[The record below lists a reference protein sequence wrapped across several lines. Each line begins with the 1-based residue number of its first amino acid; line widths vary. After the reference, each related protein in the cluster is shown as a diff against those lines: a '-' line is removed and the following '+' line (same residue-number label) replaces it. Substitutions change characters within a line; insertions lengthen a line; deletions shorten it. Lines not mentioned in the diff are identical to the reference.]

1 MFQGRETVVEHLIGN
16 IKLVALVFRAMD
28 FVFQQFQSA
37 VVLPDVCH
45 TVIQRFLDA
54 HHHLVELFAVGSTA
68 GFLIPYPADSLQF
81 FLVRAAAEQNLI
93 DGIHLVYGEAI
104 AQDVAIIQQIV
115 SQRQLQQEEY
125 QEHHRHIL
133 GVLGNLHRAH
143 VFIERIVGAHLS
155 EELGVDLVVAGI
167 QVPLVER
174 QGCHS
179 TLVADIENH
188 VVVGWQTVSEPLQF
202 SYGSRLRILHHQE
215 GSLRSDRE
223 IMAVEILSC
232 RIGEG
237 KRALVMTVDIAEISA
252 VGILVGSLQ
261 IERLQKGCTLV
272 LMMRAMRFLHLR
284 PGTA

>member
-16 IKLVALVFRAMD
+16 IQLVTLVFRSMD
-28 FVFQQFQSA
+28 FIFQQFQSA
-37 VVLPDVCH
+37 VVFPDICNAV
-45 TVIQRFLDA
+45 VQSFLDA

-68 GFLIPYPADSLQF
+68 GFLIPYLADSLQL
-81 FLVRAAAEQNLI
+81 FLVRAAAEQNLV
-93 DGIHLVYGEAI
+93 DGIHLVYCEAI

-125 QEHHRHIL
+125 QENHRHIL

-143 VFIERIVGAHLS
+143 VFIERIVGAHLP
-155 EELGVDLVVAGI
+155 EELSVDLVVAGI

-202 SYGSRLRILHHQE
+202 GYGSRLRILHHQE
-215 GSLRSDRE
+215 GSLRSERE

-232 RIGEG
+232 GIGEG
-237 KRALVMTVDIAEISA
+237 KRALVMTVDIAEIGA
-252 VGILVGSLQ
+252 VGILVCSLQ
-261 IERLQKGCTLV
+261 IERLLNGCTLV
-272 LMMRAMRFLHLR
+272 QMMRAMRFLHLR
-284 PGTA
+284 PSAA

>member
-1 MFQGRETVVEHLIGN
+1 M
-16 IKLVALVFRAMD
+16 
-28 FVFQQFQSA
+28 
-37 VVLPDVCH
+37 
-45 TVIQRFLDA
+45 
-54 HHHLVELFAVGSTA
+54 
-68 GFLIPYPADSLQF
+68 
-81 FLVRAAAEQNLI
+81 
-93 DGIHLVYGEAI
+93 
-104 AQDVAIIQQIV
+104 
-115 SQRQLQQEEY
+115 
-125 QEHHRHIL
+125 
-133 GVLGNLHRAH
+133 
-143 VFIERIVGAHLS
+143 
-155 EELGVDLVVAGI
+155 
-167 QVPLVER
+167 ER
-174 QGCHS
+174 QGCHG

-237 KRALVMTVDIAEISA
+237 KRALVMTVDIAEIGA

-261 IERLQKGCTLV
+261 IERLLNGCTLV